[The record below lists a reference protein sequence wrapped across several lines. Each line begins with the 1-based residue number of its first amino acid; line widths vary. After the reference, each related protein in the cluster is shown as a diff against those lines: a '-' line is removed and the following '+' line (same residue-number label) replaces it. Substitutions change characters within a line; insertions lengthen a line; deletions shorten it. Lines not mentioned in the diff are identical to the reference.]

1 MSILMLQYI
10 NPGILQRV
18 VIDVVKKTSSLE
30 LIYGRN

>member
-1 MSILMLQYI
+1 MSILTLQYI

-18 VIDVVKKTSSLE
+18 VIDIVKKTSGLE